1 MPVVMCNADVR
12 LTTAKVDGNG
22 LHTQGHA
29 TSVNIQDRY
38 LIDVK
43 YVKAIDWRHRVYAIK
58 ASS

>member
-1 MPVVMCNADVR
+1 MCNADVR